1 MGQND
6 LFDLSKLRALQREAE
21 ELAERL
27 SAAAAA
33 VEAEFSGG
41 DRACVVEITVG
52 FDGAATRVR
61 LDPGWQRAVG
71 VTGLGSAIIDAL
83 TAATQQRLSTWA
95 GGIVPAVGGPPVAA
109 GQEPDRHGDLGD
121 PSSRQSALALGEV
134 MGLVAEVT
142 ARLPEM
148 AEAAEAAAT
157 RSVTSTDGARR
168 VRVTATGGMVSSVD
182 FDDPWLRSAD
192 HQRIAATIQQAL
204 AASVYEAARARRQ
217 VFDAIPGLDR
227 VRRLTASPDTLLREI
242 GLLR

>member
-6 LFDLSKLRALQREAE
+6 LFDLSKLRELQREAD

-27 SAAAAA
+27 SAAAA
-33 VEAEFSGG
+33 VEAEFTGG
-41 DRACVVEITVG
+41 DSAGVVEITVG

-61 LDPGWQRAVG
+61 LDPGWRRAVG
-71 VTGLGSAIIDAL
+71 VTGLGSAIIAAL
-83 TAATQQRLSTWA
+83 TAATRQRLNAWA
-95 GGIVPAVGGPPVAA
+95 GGMLPAVSGPPVTA
-109 GQEPDRHGDLGD
+109 GPEPDRHGDLGD

-148 AEAAEAAAT
+148 AEAAEAVAT
-157 RSVTSTDGARR
+157 RSVTSTDGARK
-168 VRVTATGGMVSSVD
+168 VRVTATGGMVSAVD
-182 FDDPWLRSAD
+182 FDESWLRSAD
-192 HQRIAATIQQAL
+192 RQRIATTIQETL
-204 AASVYEAARARRQ
+204 AASVYEAARARQQ
-217 VFDAIPGLDR
+217 VFDAVPGLGR